1 MPNNTSQTFT
11 LNNVSYD
18 SSQLSKEGQNIFQLL
33 REAQNEL
40 VKLETQ
46 KALLQAAQQQLINEL
61 KPFLAE
67 IKKNQPTTPS
77 VLGEAS
83 SEIPETDAIKPEKE
97 PLSMPENL
105 PQTIKKRDHN

>member
-40 VKLETQ
+40 AKLETGCCDAIFCGSTTCED
-46 KALLQAAQQQLINEL
+46 KEL
-61 KPFLAE
+61 KLDFFAIPN
-67 IKKNQPTTPS
+67 IK
-77 VLGEAS
+77 LGRHNFYLVICCAV
-83 SEIPETDAIKPEKE
+83 
-97 PLSMPENL
+97 
-105 PQTIKKRDHN
+105 KKLFFF